1 MSLPLPVQS
10 IRAKPEH
17 REILRRVAD
26 ILREGREGDLKRM
39 IERIEERPLGP
50 FISEQAAIA
59 FLRDRLVTALKPKA
73 IWLFGSRARGTAR
86 ANSDI
91 DLLVVLPD
99 GLDPEDYSNHRA
111 SWPVSAC
118 GLAYDIVPCSVTTF
132 ARDRRLPGSLVDR
145 ATSEGK
151 PIYLSRDWRAKTAA

>member
-1 MSLPLPVQS
+1 VNLPLPVQS

-73 IWLFGSRARGTAR
+73 VWLFGSRARGTAR
-86 ANSDI
+86 PNSDI

-111 SWPVSAC
+111 NWPVAAC
-118 GLAYDIVPCSVTTF
+118 GLAYDIVPCSVATF
-132 ARDRRLPGSLVDR
+132 ERDRRLPGSLVDH
-145 ATSEGK
+145 AVSEGK
-151 PIYLSRDWRAKTAA
+151 PVYLSRDWRAKTAA